1 MAYGEGCCA
10 AGLLDNSEEELGR
23 QLNTPPHC
31 LEGERERERVSELSH
46 IYIVYH
52 NVNSFIIIIVLSSA
66 LTCLS
71 PPPPPLIVLIL
82 LSQVLILSSD
92 ETLCN
97 SMRSSVD
104 GP

>member
-31 LEGERERERVSELSH
+31 LEGERVSELSH

-71 PPPPPLIVLIL
+71 PPPPPPLIVLIL